1 VSLASRAL
9 QGDMLKQTNTSSTT
23 SLEAYLVWHEQ
34 LTEKFNNL
42 GSHEFSG
49 EKLLDRGENCQ

>member
-1 VSLASRAL
+1 
-9 QGDMLKQTNTSSTT
+9 
-23 SLEAYLVWHEQ
+23 

>member
-1 VSLASRAL
+1 VSLAL

>member
-23 SLEAYLVWHEQ
+23 SLEAYLVWYEQ